1 MEDFSKRPTFD
12 RLPDGKR
19 CCTCYKASHKS
30 RAIPI
35 FNVCNFA
42 IIVLGVI
49 ILLVGL
55 IQSGEIHAPEKV
67 YEMIPMGFDV
77 S

>member
-1 MEDFSKRPTFD
+1 M
-12 RLPDGKR
+12 L
-19 CCTCYKASHKS
+19 
-30 RAIPI
+30 
-35 FNVCNFA
+35 NVCNF
-42 IIVLGVI
+42 VI
-49 ILLVGL
+49 IILGLIIFLVGL